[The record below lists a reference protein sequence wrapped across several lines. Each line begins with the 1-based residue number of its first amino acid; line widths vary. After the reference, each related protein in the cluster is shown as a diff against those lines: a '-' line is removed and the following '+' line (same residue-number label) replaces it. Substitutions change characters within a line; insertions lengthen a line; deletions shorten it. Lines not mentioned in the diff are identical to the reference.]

1 MAPVAGN
8 KRKRGD
14 RSWSGD
20 SSNDSSRPSPHRPR
34 NLNLAQQQQ
43 QQQGRDGQEGRG
55 RGGRRSSR
63 GGRNARR
70 GSDGAHVQHQPQP
83 HQHQQQHPQL
93 RESPVSAKPIPAPSS
108 SESEPAKPNGV
119 SVIQPSTGL
128 AELPQ
133 QAIVT
138 KTSSYC
144 YEYISPE
151 SMANWVGI
159 GQPAITEIGTKARTE
174 GDSLTLSSVF
184 QELVQLALEGRVPPQ
199 DLGGTVQSIIGNTE
213 TIDLALDPRTIF
225 LDTLSILTESEPSNP
240 NLRPF
245 LFSTGIPSE
254 TMRLQLETPLLQSL
268 GLIRDTFAR
277 MGIRK
282 QTNLLYR
289 QSNYNL
295 LREESEGYSKLLTE
309 LFTTSNNEPP
319 SSEVVED
326 TFERVKA
333 MIGAFD
339 MDVGRALDV
348 TLDVF
353 AAVLVKQYRFCVK
366 FLRASSWWPKED
378 GIGGH
383 NSMSGLPRWALP
395 GSPGWSTTDEERAE
409 MLRLNETRDQEFWD
423 RVREIGTRAF
433 FELGRQPISEEEQ
446 RKCISAAEGDTVN
459 DSGETKKWIEQ
470 TGTLPPRG
478 NRVAAQLLG
487 FKLRY
492 YSSDARNPSDVL
504 PDNLI
509 YLAALLI
516 KVGFISLRDLY
527 PHLWRPDESMD
538 ALKEEK
544 MKEKA
549 EREAASRHGG
559 AVNALMTAGA
569 LIDDTVP
576 PPPRIRE
583 PDARSATPSR
593 DQDHDRD
600 KSAAPKAED
609 KEQLPEPADQ
619 KVLLLKSLLAIGA
632 LPESLYILGKF
643 PWLLDAYPELLEF
656 IHRIIHHCLNKVY
669 NIVRPLAEQDELK
682 ARKKI
687 VSTDQSITLS
697 GKVRLG
703 DQPPRRILRWA
714 QLDKEDTNDG
724 TDYRFYWDDW
734 ADNIP
739 ICQSVDDVIALCGSF
754 LNLSGVKI
762 GNDPSLLTKLAR
774 IGNHSMKNDPSE
786 SNISRWRDLCK
797 RLLVPALSL
806 TKVNPG
812 VVNEIFE
819 LLQHFPQDVRFSI
832 YAEWNIGQISR
843 LPDIKSAFDLARAQ
857 TKDSLKRLSKT
868 NLRPMARTLA
878 KIAYANPGV
887 VINVAISQ
895 IESYENLI
903 EVIVEC
909 ASYFTFLGYD
919 VLTWALVNS
928 LGQKGR
934 SRMQASGLL
943 ASRWLNSLATFAGRV
958 FKRYSSIMNPIPV
971 LQYVSD
977 QLRQNNSTDLLVLE
991 QLISSMGGIVTDNS
1005 FNDAQLQ
1012 AMAGGNVLQSQ
1023 TMLQLLDK
1031 RHESKTT
1038 SKRLMKSLSDS
1049 NLAGLLLVAMAQER
1063 VTCIFK
1069 ESESDAELKLLGNIF
1084 DETHRVLTQYLD
1096 LLRSNFTV
1104 DEFNSYVPDVVALIS
1119 EFGIQPEVAFW
1130 ISRPSIAQ
1138 RVADASKQ
1146 TQEVI
1151 AGKSEAG
1158 APVPETSLNDDIEM
1172 SEDKDASEPVAE
1184 HGDAMAVDG
1193 QASFDEGK
1201 TPQESTSTDPIN
1213 SEKASSPVSP
1223 FNPVVQELMDQMK
1236 SSASESF
1243 WDVVGL
1249 PFYITFWQ
1257 LSLYD
1262 IYVPQKSYEDETER
1276 LKKRVIAIS
1285 HDRSDMSSAG
1295 VQRKEREKR
1304 QINELHDQILD
1315 ENKRHI
1321 RAYGQTRARLQ
1332 KEKGQWFVGMRVKHE
1347 ALNIALMQQCFL
1359 PRILLSPIDALYSFK
1374 MLKYLHSSGTPNFR
1388 TVGLLDQLFRDQ
1400 RLTSIIFQC
1409 TAKEAD
1415 NFGRFLL
1422 EILRDLSRW
1431 HADKA
1436 VYEKE
1441 AFGTKR
1447 DLPGFA
1453 RTMDPEG
1460 KPTTFLDYEDFRRI
1474 LYKWHRQLSAS
1485 LKTCLTGGEYMH
1497 IRNAISILKAVI
1509 QYFPAVNWIGRDMQT
1524 CVSALTNSD
1533 PRDDIKIPSA
1543 TLVGDLSRREKKWL
1557 LPQAFTI
1564 LNPGAPTGE
1573 SSNTPKNETAG
1584 QEDRVAGGKP
1594 RTPQPQS
1601 TTSKPLNANAPEF
1614 QPSVA
1619 TIKTNGTTATPST
1632 GRLEVED
1639 GEIEDAK
1646 KEEAK
1651 ATEDSSKPEPSNPA
1665 TPTPTPAIQTSTLDD
1680 ETAAQSQDKPQATQ
1694 APEPEDAQTDRS
1706 STPIPNRD
1714 ETRGQDAG
1722 NDLSPQ
1728 TGSGA
1733 GTRTPSESSHF
1744 SGSSRRI
1751 ELDRHGASNSGL
1763 RPPANLP
1770 SKPDLPRQYRHSDMR
1785 GPGMRSSEPS
1795 GDRRERDAR
1804 DYKYSEHGRLSRY
1817 GPHDHERLV
1826 DHPSMVEPRGFGRLS
1841 EKDMVHRP
1849 YPEDHLGR
1857 PSHMREP
1864 TGPRDQEWR
1873 ERHSRGRLNPPDN
1886 LSQRP
1891 DHPRSLRD
1899 DMNMQHPHEYPHRP
1913 GRPSREDRR
1922 PPPHGH
1928 GSRPQTPS
1936 QQEDQRPSSSRM
1948 DRHDDR
1954 DSRNM
1959 RLAPQG
1965 PARHDDLPS
1974 GPRGTRAPHASM
1986 SDNRP
1991 PQDYQRDGRMGHLPP
2006 PDPSYGRLNQDSRF
2020 PSGRSGDSFERNPD
2034 IPSGPRRNNQ
2044 PGRGGRAVS
2053 ASGPHPSSSSANADR
2068 QPPTGP
2074 AGWTG
2079 QRGQSHQDRSSQGT
2093 GAQEDSNVNINNMD
2107 TSGIHPD
2114 RLKAMQD
2121 PNDQGGRHGAS
2132 SSHQQNLPALAPP
2145 SGPRGG
2151 AHGPPSSSPTTRGR
2165 PSAAALSGEGGRG
2178 DKRFAGLNN
2187 MLQQSSGPA
2196 GDKSGQGPMNRGRMS
2211 SRQTGSTTGPSP
2223 QSTRPQ
2229 PPSDIGSAGGS
2240 TGKAELFPVR
2250 SNGPPPAP
2258 EEENRRPGR
2267 SSRRSEIIDETSS
2280 SRRPS
2285 HSNTSGAPPL
2295 DRSMDRPMERPSDRV
2310 DRDRE
2315 RRTGEESSR
2324 ARDIKKD
2331 DRRERPRERD
2341 RDRDRGRVDE
2351 VVERDDAR
2359 ASRDSST
2366 RRSGHSSGGNTV
2378 EVTPTTNRRRDRR
2391 ERDDGR
2397 GPGSGGGS
2405 SGAAGKGVPLPP
2417 PPPPL
2422 PVDRPLDR
2430 WGGAGPGRS
2439 DDRPRDRGDRDRERG
2454 GGGGGDR
2461 DKERD
2466 RSNRGRDRDRDRG
2479 RDRRDGPNIGP
2490 DGRGPPLTPTGS
2502 LGGSAGNTGHNTW
2515 PRKRGRPHGMGG
2527 DESHEHSPNMGGPMR
2542 PGPGNDMKRQRR

>member
-14 RSWSGD
+14 RTWSGD
-20 SSNDSSRPSPHRPR
+20 SSHDNPRPSPHRPS

-43 QQQGRDGQEGRG
+43 QHQGRDGQEGRG
-55 RGGRRSSR
+55 RGGGRRSSR
-63 GGRNARR
+63 GGRNTRR
-70 GSDGAHVQHQPQP
+70 GSDSAHVL
-83 HQHQQQHPQL
+83 QQQL
-93 RESPVSAKPIPAPSS
+93 RESPAPAKPVPASNGH
-108 SESEPAKPNGV
+108 EAEQTKPNGV
-119 SVIQPSTGL
+119 PVTQSPIMPVEVQHQT
-128 AELPQ
+128 
-133 QAIVT
+133 AIT
-138 KTSSYC
+138 KKPSYC
-144 YEYISPE
+144 YEYVSNDGI
-151 SMANWVGI
+151 ANWFGA
-159 GQPAITEIGTKARTE
+159 GRPAMVEIGTKARTA
-174 GDSLTLSSVF
+174 GDFLTLSSVF
-184 QELVQLALEGRVPPQ
+184 QELVQLALEGRASPH
-199 DLGGTVQSIIGNTE
+199 DLGSTVRVIIGDTE
-213 TIDLALDPRTIF
+213 NIESTLDPRSIF
-225 LDTLSILTESEPSNP
+225 LDTLSILTETEPSNP

-245 LFSTGIPSE
+245 IFATGIPSDI
-254 TMRLQLETPLLQSL
+254 MRVQLETPLLQSL

-378 GIGGH
+378 VLEGH

-409 MLRLNETRDQEFWD
+409 MLRLNESRDKGFWD
-423 RVREIGTRAF
+423 RVREIGIRAF

-459 DSGETKKWIEQ
+459 DDGETKKWIEQ
-470 TGTLPPRG
+470 TGTLPPKG

-549 EREAASRHGG
+549 EREAAARHGG

-569 LIDDTVP
+569 LVDDTLP

-583 PDARSATPSR
+583 PEARPSTPSR
-593 DQDHDRD
+593 DHDHDQD
-600 KSAAPKAED
+600 KSGAPKVED

-656 IHRIIHHCLNKVY
+656 IHRIIHHCLSKVY
-669 NIVRPLAEQDELK
+669 NSVRPLAEREELK
-682 ARKKI
+682 SRKKI

-703 DQPPRRILRWA
+703 DPAPRRILRWA

-739 ICQSVDDVIALCGSF
+739 ICQAVDDVIALCGSF

-786 SNISRWRDLCK
+786 FNNARWKDLCK

-832 YAEWNIGQISR
+832 YAEWNLGQVSR
-843 LPDIKSAFDLARAQ
+843 IPDIKSAFDLARAQ

-878 KIAYANPGV
+878 KIAYANPGI

-909 ASYFTFLGYD
+909 ARYFTFLGYD
-919 VLTWALVNS
+919 ILTWALVNS

-1012 AMAGGNVLQSQ
+1012 AMAGGEVLQSQ

-1031 RHESKTT
+1031 RHECKTT

-1069 ESESDAELKLLGNIF
+1069 ESESEAELKLPGNIF

-1104 DEFNSYVPDVVALIS
+1104 DEFNSYVPDVVSLIS
-1119 EFGIQPEVAFW
+1119 EFGLQPEVAFW

-1138 RVADASKQ
+1138 RIADTNKQIQEASVKK
-1146 TQEVI
+1146 
-1151 AGKSEAG
+1151 GG
-1158 APVPETSLNDDIEM
+1158 LETSMPEKGANSDIEM
-1172 SEDKDASEPVAE
+1172 GEDKDVAE
-1184 HGDAMAVDG
+1184 PTEQEGAMTVDS
-1193 QASFDEGK
+1193 QVSSDEVK
-1201 TPQESTSTDPIN
+1201 TIPESNLLDPIN
-1213 SEKASSPVSP
+1213 SEKTATAVSP
-1223 FNPVVQELMDQMK
+1223 FNPVVQELMERMK
-1236 SSASESF
+1236 ASAPESL
-1243 WDVVGL
+1243 WEVVGL

-1276 LKKRVIAIS
+1276 LKKRVIALS
-1285 HDRSDMSSAG
+1285 HDRMDMSSAG
-1295 VQRKEREKR
+1295 AQRREREKR

-1332 KEKGQWFVGMRVKHE
+1332 KEKSQWFVGMRVKHE
-1347 ALNIALMQQCFL
+1347 PLNIALMQQCFL
-1359 PRILLSPIDALYSFK
+1359 PRTLLSPIDAFYSFK

-1409 TAKEAD
+1409 TSKEAD
-1415 NFGRFLL
+1415 NFGRFLHEL
-1422 EILRDLSRW
+1422 LRDLSRW

-1441 AFGTKR
+1441 AFGAKR

-1497 IRNAISILKAVI
+1497 IRNAISVLKAVI
-1509 QYFPAVNWIGRDMQT
+1509 QYFPAVNWIGRDMQN
-1524 CVSALTNSD
+1524 CVAALTNSD

-1564 LNPGAPTGE
+1564 LNPAAASGETG
-1573 SSNTPKNETAG
+1573 SNTPKNEAG
-1584 QEDRVAGGKP
+1584 LEDKTSSGKP
-1594 RTPQPQS
+1594 RTPQASSVTP
-1601 TTSKPLNANAPEF
+1601 KPLNANAPEF
-1614 QPSVA
+1614 QPTA
-1619 TIKTNGTTATPST
+1619 AAIKTNGTTTSPTT

-1651 ATEDSSKPEPSNPA
+1651 VMEESAKTDSTNRA
-1665 TPTPTPAIQTSTLDD
+1665 TPLSTPTIQAGTAD
-1680 ETAAQSQDKPQATQ
+1680 ETTADHKDQPQSAQVAESPVPQDN
-1694 APEPEDAQTDRS
+1694 RS
-1706 STPIPNRD
+1706 TTPVPSKEEHR
-1714 ETRGQDAG
+1714 TRDAG
-1722 NDLSPQ
+1722 NDMSPQ
-1728 TGSGA
+1728 TASGA
-1733 GTRTPSESSHF
+1733 GTRTPSESSHL
-1744 SGSSRRI
+1744 SNTSRRI
-1751 ELDRHGASNSGL
+1751 EVDRHGNSNTGL
-1763 RPPANLP
+1763 RPSASLP
-1770 SKPDLPRQYRHSDMR
+1770 NKPDLPRQYRHSDMR
-1785 GPGMRSSEPS
+1785 TPGVRPTDMS
-1795 GDRRERDAR
+1795 GDRRDH
-1804 DYKYSEHGRLSRY
+1804 KYPEQGRLSRY
-1817 GPHDHERLV
+1817 GPHDHDRLA
-1826 DHPSMVEPRGFGRLS
+1826 DHPNVMESRSFGRLS
-1841 EKDMVHRP
+1841 EKDMARRP
-1849 YPEDHLGR
+1849 YPEDHIGR
-1857 PSHMREP
+1857 PTHMRDP
-1864 TGPRDQEWR
+1864 IGPRDQEWR
-1873 ERHSRGRLNPPDN
+1873 ERHSRGRLNPPDHLN
-1886 LSQRP
+1886 QRP
-1891 DHPRSLRD
+1891 DQPRSLRD
-1899 DMNMQHPHEYPHRP
+1899 EESNASRHANMQHPHEYPHRP
-1913 GRPSREDRR
+1913 ARPQREDRR
-1922 PPPHGH
+1922 PPH
-1928 GSRPQTPS
+1928 GSRPPTPS
-1936 QQEDQRPSSSRM
+1936 QQEEHRPSSSRM
-1948 DRHDDR
+1948 DRHDERDDR
-1954 DSRNM
+1954 NTPG
-1959 RLAPQG
+1959 RLAPPG
-1965 PARHDDLPS
+1965 ASRHDELPS
-1974 GPRGTRAPHASM
+1974 GPRGNRPSHANPP
-1986 SDNRP
+1986 DNRLS
-1991 PQDYQRDGRMGHLPP
+1991 QDHQRDGRMSHLPP
-2006 PDPSYGRLNQDSRF
+2006 PDPTYGRLNQDSRF
-2020 PSGRSGDSFERNPD
+2020 PPGRSQEAFERNPD
-2034 IPSGPRRNNQ
+2034 IPSGPRRNQ
-2044 PGRGGRAVS
+2044 PGRGGRSVS
-2053 ASGPHPSSSSANADR
+2053 TSGPHASSSASVANPDR

-2074 AGWTG
+2074 ASWTG
-2079 QRGQSHQDRSSQGT
+2079 QRGQSHQDRPSQGA
-2093 GAQEDSNVNINNMD
+2093 GASEDSNANLNTMD

-2121 PNDQGGRHGAS
+2121 PNERGYRSSGTPSQQQGAP
-2132 SSHQQNLPALAPP
+2132 QPPPPPPPPIVPP

-2151 AHGPPSSSPTTRGR
+2151 AHGPPSASPTTRHR
-2165 PSAAALSGEGGRG
+2165 PSGMPLPGEGGRG

-2187 MLQQSSGPA
+2187 MLQQSSTGT
-2196 GDKSGQGPMNRGRMS
+2196 GDKPGQGQINRVRGS
-2211 SRQTGSTTGPSP
+2211 NRQSGSVSGPSP
-2223 QSTRPQ
+2223 QSGRPQ
-2229 PPSDIGSAGGS
+2229 PPNDAGSATS
-2240 TGKAELFPVR
+2240 NTGRSELFPPR
-2250 SNGPPPAP
+2250 SNGALP
-2258 EEENRRPGR
+2258 EEESRRPGR
-2267 SSRRSEIIDETSS
+2267 SSRRSEIIDEASS
-2280 SRRPS
+2280 SRRSP
-2285 HSNTSGAPPL
+2285 HSTTSGPHTP
-2295 DRSMDRPMERPSDRV
+2295 DRPNDRAGDRERE
-2310 DRDRE
+2310 RE
-2315 RRTGEESSR
+2315 RRTGEDSSR
-2324 ARDIKKD
+2324 AKDSKKD
-2331 DRRERPRERD
+2331 DRRDRPRERD
-2341 RDRDRGRVDE
+2341 RGRDRGRVDE
-2351 VVERDDAR
+2351 VAERDDAR
-2359 ASRDSST
+2359 GSRDSSS
-2366 RRSGHSSGGNTV
+2366 RRSGHSSGANTT
-2378 EVTPTTNRRRDRR
+2378 EVTPTSSRRRDKR
-2391 ERDDGR
+2391 ERDEGR
-2397 GPGSGGGS
+2397 GSGSGG
-2405 SGAAGKGVPLPP
+2405 SGGKGVLLPP
-2417 PPPPL
+2417 PPPP
-2422 PVDRPLDR
+2422 PPPMDRPLDR

-2439 DDRPRDRGDRDRERG
+2439 DDRLRDRGDRDRERG
-2454 GGGGGDR
+2454 GDR

-2466 RSNRGRDRDRDRG
+2466 RGDRGRDRDRERG
-2479 RDRRDGPNIGP
+2479 RDRRDGPNVGP
-2490 DGRGPPLTPTGS
+2490 EGRGPPLTPTSGP
-2502 LGGSAGNTGHNTW
+2502 GGSAGNTGNNTW
-2515 PRKRGRPHGMGG
+2515 PRKRGRPHGIGG
-2527 DESHEHSPNMGGPMR
+2527 DEGHEHSPNMGGPMR
-2542 PGPGNDMKRQRR
+2542 PGPGPGPGPGSENKRQRR